1 MRGYSYWERFLNYPS
16 NNGGIIGQFKD
27 GIRGV
32 TDYTFMAIVI
42 VDQGTEHTAWGTPV
56 LIVIKEDV
64 LLICT
69 ECGQLMRKL
78 RIQMQREEQ
87 RLSPLSLMMSF
98 EGIMN
103 NELYSMP
110 DMRVLIEQM
119 VQCRVKRQ

>member
-1 MRGYSYWERFLNYPS
+1 M
-16 NNGGIIGQFKD
+16 
-27 GIRGV
+27 
-32 TDYTFMAIVI
+32 
-42 VDQGTEHTAWGTPV
+42 
-56 LIVIKEDV
+56 IVIKEDV